1 MYVKRLTYSDFN
13 GTERTEDFYFSLT
26 EAEALEMELTTPG
39 GVVAMLQKIIDEK
52 DTTKMVEYWK
62 KFLVMSYGEKS
73 PDGKYFV
80 KDPEKTKMFTYSKA
94 YSDLFILFATN
105 DIEAAQFIRGIL
117 PVDISDEDL
126 ASAMKEAGYDGDK
139 LISDSKKVTGPQA
152 VIDGNA
158 TPVD

>member
-1 MYVKRLTYSDFN
+1 MYVKRLTYKDFN

-52 DTTKMVEYWK
+52 DTKKMIEYWK
-62 KFLVMSYGEKS
+62 NFLVTSYGEKS

-94 YSDLFILFATN
+94 FSDLFVLFSTN
-105 DIEAAQFIRGIL
+105 DIEAAKFVRGIL
-117 PVDISDEDL
+117 PGDISDEDL
-126 ASAMKEAGYDGDK
+126 AKAMKDAGLDADK
-139 LISDSKKVTGPQA
+139 LVAESSKVTGPQT
-152 VIDGNA
+152 VIEGTA